1 MAYYQDEE
9 GRGKKS
15 VLNNRRRK
23 LVPEPEAAEALKSE
37 EVQVSEAM
45 EASEGWNPEMVEH
58 VRMVVSLIEGRWVGV
73 EEVMEMLDKKMRQHS
88 PARRRKMAHSVRRLN
103 ERPP

>member
-1 MAYYQDEE
+1 VAYYQDEE

-15 VLNNRRRK
+15 VINNRRRK
-23 LVPEPEAAEALKSE
+23 LVPEPEAAEALTASE
-37 EVQVSEAM
+37 AQVSEAM
-45 EASEGWNPEMVEH
+45 EASEEWKPEMVEH

-73 EEVMEMLDKKMRQHS
+73 EEILGMLDKKMRQHS
-88 PARRRKMAHSVRRLN
+88 IGRRGRIGHSVRRLN